1 MPQAM
6 TDWAGRHPRLWG
18 VLWAVGAVL
27 SANLIALILAEALGY
42 VRVSM
47 IFLAGVLVVAV
58 AAGAWAAYLASALGF
73 VSYNFYLVEPRFTFG
88 IESEDIVILVVFF
101 TVAMMTGSLAG
112 RLRDAGVQ
120 VEAQARTTTLLF
132 ETSRDLAA
140 LEDEGAILQRLAVA
154 LSEAAGAPAMVSS
167 GDLLARHPEGGLSD
181 ALEDLPPPAP
191 GEERLH
197 GPWRVRGLWAEGR
210 PLGVA
215 AWASGPRQDSP
226 PDQARRLDVL
236 LDMGASAVARAQHSR
251 GWAEMQA
258 RARTESLRNALLS
271 SISHDLRTPL
281 ASILASATSLKAF
294 GGAFDPEV
302 RDDLLDTIEEEAE
315 RLNRFVGNLLNMT
328 RLEAG
333 ALTLAPAAFE
343 LRESLGRLV
352 EAYGRRPGGGA
363 LSLQIEGDMLV
374 AQGDVILF
382 EQAMG
387 NILENALKFSPD
399 GAPIRVSAR
408 PVAEGLMVE
417 VADQG
422 PGVPEA
428 DLERI
433 FEKFYRS
440 GGEEDRQGGAGL
452 GLSIVRGLLEAMG
465 GTAVARNRK
474 EGGLV
479 LSVCLPGAAA

>member
-1 MPQAM
+1 
-6 TDWAGRHPRLWG
+6 
-18 VLWAVGAVL
+18 
-27 SANLIALILAEALGY
+27 
-42 VRVSM
+42 
-47 IFLAGVLVVAV
+47 
-58 AAGAWAAYLASALGF
+58 
-73 VSYNFYLVEPRFTFG
+73 
-88 IESEDIVILVVFF
+88 
-101 TVAMMTGSLAG
+101 
-112 RLRDAGVQ
+112 
-120 VEAQARTTTLLF
+120 
-132 ETSRDLAA
+132 
-140 LEDEGAILQRLAVA
+140 
-154 LSEAAGAPAMVSS
+154 
-167 GDLLARHPEGGLSD
+167 
-181 ALEDLPPPAP
+181 
-191 GEERLH
+191 
-197 GPWRVRGLWAEGR
+197 
-210 PLGVA
+210 
-215 AWASGPRQDSP
+215 
-226 PDQARRLDVL
+226 
-236 LDMGASAVARAQHSR
+236 
-251 GWAEMQA
+251 
-258 RARTESLRNALLS
+258 
-271 SISHDLRTPL
+271 
-281 ASILASATSLKAF
+281 
-294 GGAFDPEV
+294 
-302 RDDLLDTIEEEAE
+302 DTIEEEAE

-399 GAPIRVSAR
+399 GAPIQVSAR
-408 PVAEGLMVE
+408 PVARGLMVE
-417 VADQG
+417 VTDQG

-433 FEKFYRS
+433 FEKFYRF